1 MKRLLKHTI
10 LFALVAIVAY
20 PVLLCLLGDLGW
32 VRTART
38 EMANRGFLNSR
49 IKDIRN
55 YHNVDVLFLGSS
67 HCYRTFDTRFY
78 RSHGISCFNLG
89 SSNPYRP
96 TCYSRPISTAST
108 PALWSSKSTPT
119 S

>member
-55 YHNVDVLFLGSS
+55 
-67 HCYRTFDTRFY
+67 
-78 RSHGISCFNLG
+78 
-89 SSNPYRP
+89 
-96 TCYSRPISTAST
+96 
-108 PALWSSKSTPT
+108 
-119 S
+119 